1 MKWWFLTK
9 KEDEEYVFPFDPNNI
24 SYLIFSKSLKK
35 AFIQPL
41 NNASDPNKP
50 IIFVPKRHQEKF
62 FAWILK
68 NNVRHEIGS

>member
-1 MKWWFLTK
+1 MRWWFLTK
-9 KEDEEYVFPFDPNNI
+9 KEETEYVFPFDPNNI

-62 FAWILK
+62 FEWLIK
-68 NNVRHEIGS
+68 HNIRHEIGS